1 MSASRK
7 PAVPPFLAL
16 LFGIL
21 AVSTASI
28 FIKYALV
35 YAPPLVIAAARLTIA
50 SVLLAPY
57 VLWRHRTEVLGLSR
71 LELGLGLLSGTFLAL
86 HFASWI
92 SSLEHATVAS
102 SVVLVST
109 TPLWV
114 ALLAPFTT
122 REPVTRPV
130 ILGMLLALAGGT
142 VIGLSD
148 SCSWVQ
154 GRLACPSLAEFVQGP
169 AFVADLLALAGALSA
184 AVYLII
190 GRRLRS
196 KVSLLSYIFVV
207 YSMAAVVLL
216 IIMFSAGYTPFGYP
230 PITYLWFA
238 LLALVP
244 QLLGHSTFN
253 WALGY
258 LSTAYV
264 SISLLGE
271 PVGSAI
277 LAYFFLNETPGVL
290 KIFGAILILA
300 GIYLASQT
308 EAQPTKPSS

>member
-57 VLWRHRTEVLGLSR
+57 VLWRHRNEILSLSR

-130 ILGMLLALAGGT
+130 LLGMRTLLAVGVSSGT
-142 VIGLSD
+142 GALRLPDWMASDVPGLSTTQ
-148 SCSWVQ
+148 VPEPT
-154 GRLACPSLAEFVQGP
+154 RFV
-169 AFVADLLALAGALSA
+169 S
-184 AVYLII
+184 
-190 GRRLRS
+190 
-196 KVSLLSYIFVV
+196 
-207 YSMAAVVLL
+207 
-216 IIMFSAGYTPFGYP
+216 
-230 PITYLWFA
+230 
-238 LLALVP
+238 
-244 QLLGHSTFN
+244 
-253 WALGY
+253 
-258 LSTAYV
+258 
-264 SISLLGE
+264 
-271 PVGSAI
+271 
-277 LAYFFLNETPGVL
+277 GV
-290 KIFGAILILA
+290 
-300 GIYLASQT
+300 
-308 EAQPTKPSS
+308 